1 MQRPIGIT
9 ILAIFYLLGGVFD
22 LVMSFFAMAAG
33 DRLLEDTEATVDVT
47 PALAPNLPLRGSL
60 VFWIGLCGSGASLFK
75 LCAGAG
81 LWSLQPWGVQLALL
95 RATVR
100 LVSHLMAAIQGAITP
115 SGIVGVLVN
124 GTILV
129 YLSRP
134 RVRQALSGAPIA
146 SLVTAR

>member
-1 MQRPIGIT
+1 MQRPTGIT

-47 PALAPNLPLRGSL
+47 PALAPSLPLRGSL

-81 LWSLQPWGVQLALL
+81 LWSLQPWGLHLALL

-100 LVSHLMAAIQGAITP
+100 LVSHLLTVIQGAITP

-124 GTILV
+124 GTILL